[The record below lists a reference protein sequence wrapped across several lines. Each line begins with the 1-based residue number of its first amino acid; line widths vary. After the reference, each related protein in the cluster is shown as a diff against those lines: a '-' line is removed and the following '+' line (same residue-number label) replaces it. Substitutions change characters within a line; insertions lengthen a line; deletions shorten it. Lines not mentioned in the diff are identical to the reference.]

1 MSMSDLNTSYIWQG
15 RHDIE
20 DAELGL
26 RMHQVIDSVNQ
37 HTSVKQIQSLI
48 GFECD
53 KGVAA
58 NKGRVGASLGPNA
71 IRDALANMAWHGN
84 TNTILQDKGNISATG
99 TLECAQDHFAKQ
111 VEDALV
117 SSQLVI
123 GIGGGHEIAWGSYQG
138 LAQHLHNNSPMAK
151 SAKKIGIVN
160 FDAHFD
166 LRIPSP
172 SASSGTPFR
181 QIAEHC
187 IAQNQSFDYA
197 CLGLAQTANTKALF
211 EYAKQ
216 FNVRYLLDI
225 DCKVKT
231 AKKLLTPLLT
241 DIDELYVT
249 VCLDA
254 FPSAIAPGV
263 SAPSALGISPQ
274 FVIKL
279 IHWLADSQEKYGYNW
294 HLADIAEMNPN
305 FDIDNATGRLAARL
319 VFEIMNAH
327 SKLS

>member
-1 MSMSDLNTSYIWQG
+1 MSELDSSYIWQG
-15 RHDIE
+15 RE
-20 DAELGL
+20 DTEDGELGL
-26 RMHQVIDSVNQ
+26 RVHQVINKANQ
-37 HTSVKQIQSLI
+37 HASTKHICSLI

-71 IRDALANMAWHGN
+71 IRDALANMAWHGKAN
-84 TNTILQDKGNISATG
+84 SMLQDKGNISAPG
-99 TLECAQDHFAKQ
+99 TLEDAQQHFAKQ
-111 VEDALV
+111 IEACLA

-138 LAQHLHNNSPMAK
+138 LAQHLHNNSRLEN
-151 SAKKIGIVN
+151 SGKKIGIVN

-166 LRIPSP
+166 LRVP
-172 SASSGTPFR
+172 SAGTSSGTPFR

-187 IAQNQSFDYA
+187 IAKGQSFDYA
-197 CLGLAQTANTKALF
+197 CIGLAQTANTKALF
-211 EYAKQ
+211 DYAKQ
-216 FNVRYLLDI
+216 LNVSYLLDI
-225 DCKVKT
+225 NCKVKE

-249 VCLDA
+249 ICLDA

-279 IHWLADSQEKYGYNW
+279 IHWLVDSQEKYGYQW
-294 HLADIAEMNPN
+294 HLADIAEMNPR
-305 FDIDNATGRLAARL
+305 FDIDKATGRLAARL
-319 VFEIMNAH
+319 VFEMLAAH
-327 SKLS
+327 SKVSSV

>member
-1 MSMSDLNTSYIWQG
+1 MSELNTSYIWQG
-15 RHDIE
+15 RQDIE

-26 RMHQVIDSVNQ
+26 RVHQVIDKDNRHESA
-37 HTSVKQIQSLI
+37 KQIYTLI

-58 NKGRVGASLGPNA
+58 NKGRVGAASGPNA
-71 IRDALANMAWHGN
+71 IRDALADMAWHPN
-84 TNTILQDKGNISATG
+84 SNTILQDKGNIGATG
-99 TLECAQDHFAKQ
+99 SLASAQGHFAKQ
-111 VEDALV
+111 VEGCLTN
-117 SSQLVI
+117 SQLVI

-138 LAQHLHNNSPMAK
+138 LAQHIHNTSRLEKPT
-151 SAKKIGIVN
+151 KKIGIVN

-187 IAQNQSFDYA
+187 IAHKQSFDYA
-197 CLGLAQTANTKALF
+197 CIGIARTANTKALF

-216 FNVRYLLDI
+216 LNVAYLLDI
-225 DCKVKT
+225 NCKIK
-231 AKKLLTPLLT
+231 AAQKLLTPMLT
-241 DIDELYVT
+241 EIDELYVT
-249 VCLDA
+249 ICLDA

-279 IHWLADSQEKYGYNW
+279 IHWLVDSQKNYNYNW
-294 HLADIAEMNPN
+294 HLVDIAEMNPSV
-305 FDIDNATGRLAARL
+305 DINNATSRLAARL
-319 VFEIMNAH
+319 VFEIIDAH
-327 SKLS
+327 SKTP

>member
-1 MSMSDLNTSYIWQG
+1 MSTSDTDTSYIWQG
-15 RHDIE
+15 RQDNE

-26 RMHQVIDSVNQ
+26 RVHQVIDKDSHHANN
-37 HTSVKQIQSLI
+37 KLIQTLI

-84 TNTILQDKGNISATG
+84 KNTILQDEGNISAED
-99 TLECAQDHFAKQ
+99 TLESAQHDFAKQ
-111 VEDALV
+111 IERKLA
-117 SSQLVI
+117 SSQLVV
-123 GIGGGHEIAWGSYQG
+123 GIGGGHEIAWASYQG
-138 LAQHLHNNSPMAK
+138 LAQDLQTNGCPGK

-187 IAQNQSFDYA
+187 IAHGQSFNYA
-197 CLGLAQTANTKALF
+197 CIGVAQTANTKALF
-211 EYAKQ
+211 NYAKQ
-216 FNVRYLLDI
+216 LNVRYLLDI
-225 DCKVKT
+225 NCNVKA
-231 AKKLLTPLLT
+231 AKKLLKPLLA

-249 VCLDA
+249 ICLDA
-254 FPSAIAPGV
+254 FPSSIAPGV

-274 FVIKL
+274 FVITL
-279 IHWLADSQEKYGYNW
+279 IHWLADSQEKYNYNW
-294 HLADIAEMNPN
+294 RLADIAEMNPKYE
-305 FDIDNATGRLAARL
+305 IDNATSRLAARL
-319 VFEIMNAH
+319 VFEILSAH
-327 SKLS
+327 S